1 MILPLLMLLGCQLA
15 GEVLSRGF
23 HLPLPGPVLGMM
35 LMLALFVALP
45 RSVDL
50 MRPASVILLANL
62 SLMFIPAG
70 TGIVSFLGEL
80 RHDGLALAVT
90 LIGSTTAAL
99 VAGAWAFLIV
109 ARLTGNRA
117 PE

>member
-1 MILPLLMLLGCQLA
+1 MILPLLLLLGCQLA

-23 HLPLPGPVLGMM
+23 QLPLPGPVLGMV
-35 LMLALFVALP
+35 LILALFVALP

-50 MRPASVILLANL
+50 MRPVIVVLLANL

-70 TGIVSFLGEL
+70 AGIVAFLGEL

-109 ARLTGNRA
+109 ARLTGNKA